1 MCFGQHRARF
11 GAFPKASPVFAS
23 LRDFAPILMQIGVSY
38 GDTPEPPIEITLIQC
53 GSERATRLPRSIIP
67 CSLSLSLSR
76 LPSKVQRQWIEP
88 LLSVYFFLPPL
99 PPLFFFFLLFFFF
112 FFYVATS
119 VVRPLAYVISL
130 RGGKWT
136 EVGLGF
142 FFFKIPDGGSV
153 RRRGLMKEK
162 WVYFST
168 RSFEDDF
175 RKSCSFSPTFVDGRM
190 DIDVSQFSFSWIF
203 LFSSFLLFIIWN
215 MEMSMIL
222 NASRR
227 K

>member
-1 MCFGQHRARF
+1 MWQRTRHT
-11 GAFPKASPVFAS
+11 V
-23 LRDFAPILMQIGVSY
+23 
-38 GDTPEPPIEITLIQC
+38 
-53 GSERATRLPRSIIP
+53 ATFDYPL
-67 CSLSLSLSR
+67 LSLSLF
-76 LPSKVQRQWIEP
+76 
-88 LLSVYFFLPPL
+88 LSVSVAFESLASMDRTPPFCVFFPSPS

-153 RRRGLMKEK
+153 RRRGLLKEK

-175 RKSCSFSPTFVDGRM
+175 RKSCSFSPEECKNFCTRTTFVDGRM
-190 DIDVSQFSFSWIF
+190 DIDVS
-203 LFSSFLLFIIWN
+203 
-215 MEMSMIL
+215 
-222 NASRR
+222 
-227 K
+227 

>member
-1 MCFGQHRARF
+1 MAANAPHGCHVRL
-11 GAFPKASPVFAS
+11 SPA
-23 LRDFAPILMQIGVSY
+23 
-38 GDTPEPPIEITLIQC
+38 
-53 GSERATRLPRSIIP
+53 
-67 CSLSLSLSR
+67 LSLSLCLGCLRKSSVNGSN
-76 LPSKVQRQWIEP
+76 PS
-88 LLSVYFFLPPL
+88 FLCIFSFPL
-99 PPLFFFFLLFFFF
+99 PPSLFFFLLFFFF

-153 RRRGLMKEK
+153 RRRGLLKEK

-175 RKSCSFSPTFVDGRM
+175 RKSCSFSPEECKNFCTRTTFVDGRM
-190 DIDVSQFSFSWIF
+190 DIDVS
-203 LFSSFLLFIIWN
+203 
-215 MEMSMIL
+215 
-222 NASRR
+222 
-227 K
+227 